1 MKFILTYRNGAQ
13 EAVITDAETCE
24 AQCNATFGLT
34 LEQAREFGANVEFVE
49 DVKNAF
55 TEDEFLKADPDHELD
70 NEKPVGEPQEQHETF
85 EPAPLDTEET
95 PPSDE
100 KPVDEEPKQ

>member
-24 AQCNATFGLT
+24 AQCNATFGLS
-34 LEQAREFGANVEFVE
+34 LAEAQEFGSNVEFAE
-49 DVKNAF
+49 DVPNAF

-70 NEKPVGEPQEQHETF
+70 NEKPVGEPQEQ
-85 EPAPLDTEET
+85 LDTEET